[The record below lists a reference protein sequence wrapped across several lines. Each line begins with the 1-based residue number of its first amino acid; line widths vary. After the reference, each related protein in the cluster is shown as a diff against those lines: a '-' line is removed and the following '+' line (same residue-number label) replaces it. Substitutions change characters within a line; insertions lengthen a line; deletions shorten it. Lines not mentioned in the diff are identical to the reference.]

1 MPADDRPTRYPLLAE
16 AALRGEDIG
25 SSAGGEQ
32 PKFTAMLWH
41 GDGVRA
47 VVVKFSERTGTP
59 AGQRWADLLRCEH
72 LAGEVL
78 RAHGIASAE
87 TRLLSAGGRVFLEST
102 RFDRTP
108 ARGRRGLVS
117 LAALDAAFHGHGR
130 RDWWRL
136 AEQLRHDGWI
146 DAGDAHALAL
156 RGWFGA
162 LIANSDMHL
171 GNASLVL
178 ADAPPLAL
186 APSYDMLPMAFRPA
200 SSGEVVAREA
210 DIPLPLPEQREH
222 WQAAAAMAADFW
234 RQVAGA
240 SGVSAGFRDIA
251 SLQLRKLQA
260 AMARVR

>member
-1 MPADDRPTRYPLLAE
+1 
-16 AALRGEDIG
+16 
-25 SSAGGEQ
+25 
-32 PKFTAMLWH
+32 
-41 GDGVRA
+41 
-47 VVVKFSERTGTP
+47 
-59 AGQRWADLLRCEH
+59 
-72 LAGEVL
+72 
-78 RAHGIASAE
+78 
-87 TRLLSAGGRVFLEST
+87 
-102 RFDRTP
+102 
-108 ARGRRGLVS
+108 
-117 LAALDAAFHGHGR
+117 
-130 RDWWRL
+130 
-136 AEQLRHDGWI
+136 
-146 DAGDAHALAL
+146 
-156 RGWFGA
+156 
-162 LIANSDMHL
+162 IANSDMHL